1 MNDYKKPHCGST
13 DLHEVLCKQEFSPLL
28 SGAPLEG
35 VEKELLLIELSS
47 QLKESVSCL
56 TEVPKQ
62 FFDLDTLGTKKAA
75 KSLKDSLEDIVDAIK
90 S

>member
-1 MNDYKKPHCGST
+1 MTDYKKPDCGSS

-35 VEKELLLIELSS
+35 VEKELLLIDFSS
-47 QLKESVSCL
+47 QLRGSVSCL
-56 TEVPKQ
+56 TEVPPQ
-62 FFDLDTLGTKKAA
+62 FYDLDILRTKKAA
-75 KSLKDSLEDIVDAIK
+75 KTLGDRLEDIIDAIT